1 MSIPRGYKLVPVEP
15 TEEIIR
21 SMLAV
26 RWPATYRN
34 ALRFSSSGPA
44 TAAQTERDIAEAKEQ
59 FGAMLAAAPN
69 PPQPVYDEA
78 KELEKF
84 SVHWKLEGRIY
95 RDTNTKQWLPT
106 RDSIEGF
113 QMAERVHAL
122 WLGWESCAKSVEVGH
137 E

>member
-1 MSIPRGYKLVPVEP
+1 MNIPEGYKLVPVDP

-34 ALRFSSSGPA
+34 ALRFSCSGPA
-44 TAAQTERDIAEAKEQ
+44 TAAQTERDIAEAEEQ

-69 PPQPVYDEA
+69 PPQPIYDESKERELFESWANEAYGVA
-78 KELEKF
+78 KDEELNMKNPAIKEN
-84 SVHWKLEGRIY
+84 LNG
-95 RDTNTKQWLPT
+95 WLACAQS
-106 RDSIEGF
+106 R
-113 QMAERVHAL
+113 
-122 WLGWESCAKSVEVGH
+122 AKSGEVGH